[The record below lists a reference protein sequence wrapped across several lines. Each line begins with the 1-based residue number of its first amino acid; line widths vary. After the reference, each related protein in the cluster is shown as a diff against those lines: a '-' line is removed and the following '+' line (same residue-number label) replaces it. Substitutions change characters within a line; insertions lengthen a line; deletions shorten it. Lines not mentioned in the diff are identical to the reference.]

1 MQKKYLMI
9 VVSVMLMTAVTW
21 AGGGKLIFD
30 EAHIPQF
37 NVPQMAAPPKIDG
50 IIDPVEWRDAARV
63 TGVVVTH
70 SLIYKDRP
78 VFFWLAWDAKHLYI
92 AARSDVLPGHQL
104 YRTRREP
111 KTTGVVFD
119 DAYEFGLFLHDRNKL
134 EGEVSSFLKIVL
146 NSLGAGEYM
155 KIYPSIGQNMYN
167 WAPDA
172 KIANRL
178 YETDGKQWWDMEMAM
193 DLTDLQMPV
202 ENKAGDKLDILLSGD
217 LKNPDWQWLD
227 FPSASGHLEQYG
239 FPRTTLTADQPYVQV
254 ERLTGLHDENI
265 DLQATIFNPGKEP
278 VTVAAAL
285 KLTYNPPKASK
296 EGSRAVVDERQTLTI
311 PAGGSVPFKVQKAFP
326 GLVYDQKV
334 TDDGSSKKV
343 TVLSFSDLSFDVT
356 RDNAPDAP
364 RVYHYACKF
373 GGTDKSYLKAE
384 PRKVEFDASI
394 KFNPASNKI
403 EINGDTL
410 DARIP
415 AGSNPAA
422 LTYAV
427 EKNGSVIKSGRITQA
442 AHLIYSDIVQLP
454 KLSAGKYQVAVALVD
469 GDGKTL
475 VSRKDLS
482 FEKKDEAREYAKWW
496 NNKIGDTDKVLPP
509 FESLKVKGN
518 AVSCTRREYQ
528 LDALGLPRQIVA
540 NGGNVLT
547 GPSRIVVTVG
557 GKEYV
562 VPTKGKVKFTSKK
575 DWRVEFAGAPVE
587 VAGIRFSTKG
597 WMEQDGLVNLDLTYA
612 PEKYPSPRPSPA
624 RGEGA
629 EGKIASA
636 LKGAGTKNASPL
648 VGEAAPAGAGE
659 GILIDDLRVEWPV
672 DDSLGSWMSC
682 IGGVGGNYSPRT
694 IDKVPVGSGRVWDT
708 LSGIGKAGSTML
720 VGNWENNL
728 WVGNDQRGLCW
739 FGDSDQGWV
748 PNDATPAH
756 SLFRDGKAVV
766 IRNHL
771 INLPKGAKAFV
782 LDAPRTVN
790 LQYNATPFRHF
801 AKGWRI
807 TQVSA
812 ANGFSDVDYKANEKE
827 NNKQYFSL
835 LSMPS
840 RDTSEWPYY
849 LSKYKAAAEKITAEK
864 GFYGIDPRLRKF
876 LTNQIALRGYMDKTL
891 EPGLYDYFGAD
902 WQTDKGGESLNKS
915 YRDYMAYLMN
925 MQVQKGGCAHFY
937 FDISFS
943 RCTDALIAE
952 LGYRL
957 PDGRVQPGSMD
968 GTLREWYK
976 RTWAIMAENGLY
988 PGGVSGHATHSI
1000 ALRALPW
1007 TDAILDSEYPMTDPI
1022 TVYTKDSMIAMS
1034 CPHNF
1039 GVNISHLGFMN
1050 PAWASLHDAG
1060 EGGSGIPFNTE
1071 PFRHFGIAAEDVVFL
1086 PYWHNA
1092 DVVKPADAGVLASVW
1107 KRPGKA
1113 VIQVL
1118 NYGLDPAGKE
1128 KTRSAKL
1135 TLDLKGLGVP
1145 AGVKPGQLRISEM
1158 LLNGGR
1164 LPSRYMGIFG
1174 WYKQLPE
1181 KPRWNNDTDSKVRP
1195 ASTPT
1200 IDPATGV
1207 VDGVELFYHDSRY
1220 LLITWDD
1227 QPVPAEAQ
1235 ALFAPAGLSAAL
1247 DWGLCRAKPLAGAV
1261 KVAAA
1266 GVEVKAWTQ
1275 PGTAMLLVRNRGDK
1289 AIEAALT
1296 LDLERLGVKVL
1307 KIWKAYTQA
1316 VGAKKFDAA
1325 TGDLTVSVGAAQST
1339 VVFIDTY

>member
-1 MQKKYLMI
+1 MNHVIRVVLLG
-9 VVSVMLMTAVTW
+9 VSVLAVMAFEA
-21 AGGGKLIFD
+21 AGKMIYD
-30 EAHIPQF
+30 EEHIPRF
-37 NVPQMAAPPKIDG
+37 NVPQMSTPPKIDAS
-50 IIDPVEWRDAARV
+50 IDPLEWREAARV

-70 SLIYKDRP
+70 SLVYKDRP
-78 VFFWLAWDAKHLYI
+78 VSFWLAWDAKHLYI

-111 KTTGVVFD
+111 KTTGVVYD

-146 NSLGAGEYM
+146 NSFGAGEYM

-178 YETDGKQWWDMEMAM
+178 YEADGKQWWDMEMAL
-193 DLTDLQMPV
+193 DLKDLQMPV
-202 ENKAGDKLDILLSGD
+202 ENKAGDKLDILLAAD

-254 ERLTGLHDENI
+254 ERLAGLHDEKL
-265 DLQATIFNPGKEP
+265 DLQATIHNPGKVP
-278 VTVAAAL
+278 VAVTAAL
-285 KLTYNPPKASK
+285 KVTWNPPKNSKDAS
-296 EGSRAVVDERQTLTI
+296 RVVVDEKKAITI
-311 PAGGSVPFKVQKAFP
+311 PAGGSVPFKVEKAFP
-326 GLVYDQKV
+326 GLLYEVKT
-334 TDDGSSKKV
+334 TDDGSGKKSV

-356 RDNAPDAP
+356 RDAAPDAP
-364 RVYHYACKF
+364 PVYHYACKF
-373 GGTDKSYLKAE
+373 GGTEKSYLKAE
-384 PRKVEFDASI
+384 LRKVEFDASI
-394 KFNPASNKI
+394 KFNPVGNKI

-442 AHLIYSDIVQLP
+442 AHFIYSDIVQLP
-454 KLSAGKYQVAVALVD
+454 ALSAGKYQVAVALVD

-475 VSRKDLS
+475 VARKDLS

-496 NNKIGDTDKVLPP
+496 NNKIGDTEKVLPP
-509 FESLKVKGN
+509 FEALKVKGN
-518 AVSCTRREYQ
+518 TVSCTRREYQ

-547 GPSRIVVTVG
+547 GPARIVVTVG

-597 WMEQDGLVNLDLTYA
+597 WMEQDGLVNLDLAYA
-612 PEKYPSPRPSPA
+612 PEDSGFGVQGSEKKS
-624 RGEGA
+624 GTG
-629 EGKIASA
+629 GKP
-636 LKGAGTKNASPL
+636 T
-648 VGEAAPAGAGE
+648 V
-659 GILIDDLRVEWPV
+659 LIDDLRVEWPV
-672 DDSLGSWMSC
+672 DDALGNWMNC

-694 IDKVPVGSGRVWDT
+694 IDKVPALRQGSGQAGSGQVWDT

-771 INLPKGAKAFV
+771 INLPKGEKAFV
-782 LDAPRTVN
+782 LAAPRTVN

-801 AKGWRI
+801 AKGWRL

-840 RDTSEWPYY
+840 RDTKEWPYY
-849 LSKYKAAAEKITAEK
+849 LAKYKAAAEKITADK
-864 GFYGIDPRLRKF
+864 GWSSIDPRLRKF
-876 LTNQIALRGYMDKTL
+876 LTNQIALRGYMPKTL
-891 EPGLYDYFGAD
+891 EPGLYEYFGAD

-925 MQVQKGGCAHFY
+925 LQVQQGGCAHFY

-943 RCTDALIAE
+943 RCTDALIGGF
-952 LGYRL
+952 GYRL
-957 PDGRVQPGSMD
+957 ADGRVQPGSMD

-1000 ALRALPW
+1000 ALLALPW

-1050 PAWASLHDAG
+1050 PAWSSLHDAS
-1060 EGGSGIPFNTE
+1060 EGGSGIPFTSE
-1071 PFRHFGIAAEDVVFL
+1071 PFRHFGIAADDVVFL
-1086 PYWHNA
+1086 PYWRNG

-1118 NYGLDPAGKE
+1118 NYGLDPAGQE

-1135 TLDLKGLGVP
+1135 TLDLKALGVP
-1145 AGVKPGQLRISEM
+1145 SGVKPGQIRVSEM
-1158 LLNGGR
+1158 LFNGGH
-1164 LPSRYMGIFG
+1164 LPSRYMGMFD
-1174 WYKQLPE
+1174 WYKKLPDT
-1181 KPRWNNDTDSKVRP
+1181 PRNQWDTDPKVRP

-1200 IDPATGV
+1200 LDRATGV

-1261 KVAAA
+1261 KVADT

-1289 AIEAALT
+1289 AVEAALT
-1296 LDLERLGVKVL
+1296 LDLERLGVKVP
-1307 KIWKAYTQA
+1307 KVWKAYTQA

-1339 VVFIDTY
+1339 VVFIDTYGGSGSR